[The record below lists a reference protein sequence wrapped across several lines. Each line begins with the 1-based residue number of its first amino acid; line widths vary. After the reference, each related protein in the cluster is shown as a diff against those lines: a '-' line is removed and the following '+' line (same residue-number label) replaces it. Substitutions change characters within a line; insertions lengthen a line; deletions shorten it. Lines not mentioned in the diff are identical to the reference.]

1 MKKRILVFHPTIAP
15 YRIDFFNDLYGA
27 FDMRVCL
34 LYRNLKSQSFDYE
47 KIMDQLCFVPAY
59 LKNILKIG
67 KRSIYGGYWRQL
79 RDFQPDI
86 VVVGEFDLGTLA
98 VLAYKYLF
106 FKHFKIVSICDDSYN
121 MVAEGNDFSFLH
133 RLARKLVTPMLDD
146 LVLVEPKVVKWYQ
159 DYYNKG
165 FWFPIIKKDETARL
179 MYERLTPRSIE
190 VARKW
195 NVNDKNV
202 FLFVGRLINLKNVK
216 TIIEAFSK
224 INQKDNVLVIIG
236 DGPEKSALQK
246 QANALRSNIIFLG
259 RLEGDELN
267 LWYNIANCFI
277 LASYQEAFGAV
288 TNEALLA
295 GCWCLISN
303 KAGSSCLIEEGVNGN
318 TFDPMDVD
326 DLARKMELSISHTND
341 VAWDIRNSR
350 MLITYQERMHEL
362 IEHLENL

>member
-1 MKKRILVFHPTIAP
+1 MKKLLIFHPTIAP
-15 YRIDFFNDLYGA
+15 YRVDFFNDLYGA
-27 FDMRVCL
+27 FDTRVCL
-34 LYRNLKSQSFDYE
+34 LYRNLKSQTFDYE
-47 KIMDQLCFVPAY
+47 KIMNQLCFVPTY
-59 LKNILKIG
+59 LKKIRKIG
-67 KRSIYGGYWRQL
+67 KKTIYGGYWRQL

-98 VLAYKYLF
+98 VLAFKYLF

-133 RLARKLVTPMLDD
+133 KLARKLVTPMLDD
-146 LVLVEPKVVKWYQ
+146 LVLVEPKVVEWYKVHY
-159 DYYNKG
+159 DKG

-179 MYERLTPRSIE
+179 MYERLMPQSIE
-190 VARKW
+190 AARKW
-195 NVNDKNV
+195 SVNDKNV
-202 FLFVGRLINLKNVK
+202 FLFVGRLINLKNVR
-216 TIIEAFSK
+216 TIIDAFSK
-224 INQKDNVLVIIG
+224 LNQKDNVLVIIG
-236 DGPEKSALQK
+236 DGSERSALQK
-246 QANALRSNIIFLG
+246 QADALHANIIFLG

-267 LWYNIANCFI
+267 LWYNIADSFI
-277 LASYQEAFGAV
+277 LASYQEPFGAV

-326 DLARKMELSISHTND
+326 DLARKMELSLSHANGATLD
-341 VAWDIRNSR
+341 KRNSR
-350 MLITYQERMHEL
+350 MLITYQKRMQEL